1 MNTKNCGNC
10 RFGTNHENGLV
21 SCELLSDL
29 FNETDDCDD
38 YQEERKSEKSETIF
52 KFESKRDIIIY
63 IINICKNAE
72 LGEEIY
78 KQMESETDE
87 NLKIISYDEN
97 YYSFNDTRF
106 NNQFDNLKDAAFESI
121 KSNN

>member
-1 MNTKNCGNC
+1 MNKYNCGNC
-10 RFGTNHENGLV
+10 RFGTNHGDGLV

-38 YQEERKSEKSETIF
+38 YQEERKSETIF

-72 LGEEIY
+72 LSEEIY